1 MSGFSADI
9 KLDFDNAA
17 LITLTNK
24 VCDAA
29 AKKGVDKVLAD
40 SKTYLKANTKHGHGE
55 TGLAGEIKLEK
66 SKFKG
71 GGWAIEAQGPNN
83 YKRYYAVFVELGH
96 RSSMFGRYSRKK
108 GNIGSS
114 PVTVAPIP
122 YLRNPLKANKQY
134 IINLFKDLI

>member
-1 MSGFSADI
+1 MADI

-17 LITLTNK
+17 FITLTDK
-24 VCDAA
+24 VCDEA
-29 AKKGVDKVLAD
+29 AKKGVEKVMRD
-40 SKTYLKANTKHGHGE
+40 SKTFLGSKTKGGHGSA
-55 TGLAGEIKLEK
+55 GLAGEIKIEP

-71 GGWAIEAQGPNN
+71 GGWALEAQGPNN

-96 RSSMFGRYSRKK
+96 RSSMFGRYSRKEH
-108 GNIGSS
+108 NIESS